1 MKKML
6 LRIYLLLTLLLAITT
21 IEGFATPQYIQVSG
35 ITNPAAANGIYT
47 KAGTFRADLTGY
59 ASTGIYYDYWT
70 YTNGGTTYSLYL
82 HQYNASGYY
91 WNIDND
97 MVDSEVLF
105 YNSDNGGSGY
115 TVNAANAPI
124 GAPVS
129 PDLVS
134 GWEYTYGTGVG
145 NPIVTIP
152 ASSPTVTTT
161 AASSISSTSATLGGN
176 VTADGGATVT
186 GRGVAYSTSD
196 NTPTIAEGATQV
208 TIGSG
213 TGSFGQSVS
222 SLTPGTTYYFN
233 AYATNSAG
241 TSYGTATSFITLTAN
256 NAPTNIA
263 LSASAINENVAA
275 NSTVGTLSSTDPDA
289 INTFA
294 YSLEAGAGGTDNA
307 SFTISGDK
315 LNINI
320 SPNFEVKSSYS
331 VRVRATDQGSLFF
344 EKVFTITINDV
355 NEIPTNIALSASA
368 INENVAANSTVGTL
382 SSTDPDAINTFTYSL
397 EAGAGGTDNALFT
410 ISSDKLNINVIPN
423 FEVKSS
429 YSIRVRTTDQG
440 PLFFEKAFTIT
451 INNVNEAPTNIA
463 LSASAINENVAANS
477 TVGTLSS
484 TDPDAINTFT
494 YSLEAGAGSSD
505 NASFTIT
512 GNSLSINASPD
523 CEVKNSYSV
532 RIRTT
537 DQSSLSYDETFTI
550 TINDLNDVVP
560 IIATA
565 QVFHVTEQSPN
576 GTTVGKVIATDGDI
590 TTTSF
595 QNWTITAGNSSG
607 CFAVNSST
615 GIITVVDNTGLNP
628 SINQSFT
635 LTLTVSDGTN
645 TSSSQTVSIIVAA
658 VNDDNPVI
666 TSSQSFAID
675 ENSANNTVVGTVLAT
690 DPDYGTVFQNWAITA
705 GNTSNAFAINPTTGV
720 LTVNNSSVLDY
731 ETVTSFSLTIQVSDG
746 VHTGTGTIII
756 NLNDVLD
763 TGIDDNKGF
772 SLMVYPNPAVDKVN
786 IHLNSSDPYSIEIF
800 NIVGN
805 KVYQSE
811 INTPTETKIID
822 LTELT
827 GGIYFVK
834 VYNKQFTYTKKLVV
848 K

>member
-1 MKKML
+1 M
-6 LRIYLLLTLLLAITT
+6 
-21 IEGFATPQYIQVSG
+21 
-35 ITNPAAANGIYT
+35 
-47 KAGTFRADLTGY
+47 
-59 ASTGIYYDYWT
+59 
-70 YTNGGTTYSLYL
+70 
-82 HQYNASGYY
+82 
-91 WNIDND
+91 
-97 MVDSEVLF
+97 
-105 YNSDNGGSGY
+105 
-115 TVNAANAPI
+115 
-124 GAPVS
+124 
-129 PDLVS
+129 
-134 GWEYTYGTGVG
+134 
-145 NPIVTIP
+145 
-152 ASSPTVTTT
+152 
-161 AASSISSTSATLGGN
+161 
-176 VTADGGATVT
+176 
-186 GRGVAYSTSD
+186 
-196 NTPTIAEGATQV
+196 
-208 TIGSG
+208 
-213 TGSFGQSVS
+213 
-222 SLTPGTTYYFN
+222 
-233 AYATNSAG
+233 
-241 TSYGTATSFITLTAN
+241 
-256 NAPTNIA
+256 
-263 LSASAINENVAA
+263 
-275 NSTVGTLSSTDPDA
+275 
-289 INTFA
+289 
-294 YSLEAGAGGTDNA
+294 
-307 SFTISGDK
+307 
-315 LNINI
+315 
-320 SPNFEVKSSYS
+320 
-331 VRVRATDQGSLFF
+331 
-344 EKVFTITINDV
+344 
-355 NEIPTNIALSASA
+355 
-368 INENVAANSTVGTL
+368 
-382 SSTDPDAINTFTYSL
+382 
-397 EAGAGGTDNALFT
+397 
-410 ISSDKLNINVIPN
+410 
-423 FEVKSS
+423 
-429 YSIRVRTTDQG
+429 
-440 PLFFEKAFTIT
+440 
-451 INNVNEAPTNIA
+451 
-463 LSASAINENVAANS
+463 
-477 TVGTLSS
+477 
-484 TDPDAINTFT
+484 
-494 YSLEAGAGSSD
+494 
-505 NASFTIT
+505 
-512 GNSLSINASPD
+512 SINASPD